1 MVMPRDASTDVD
13 RAELSLAEFLRERRC
28 RINPETMQLGWYHRT
43 ARRIGKSV
51 SQEELA
57 EAAGITRIWYAQLES
72 RARTRPSTK
81 LLDRLA
87 DVLML
92 DEAARATL
100 FRLVIPSLTQAGL
113 QAGKAAAIDTFDWTR
128 RCTQRLWSATS
139 EREALDIAAEEAYSR
154 FRRAGLIVAYV
165 PRDEDGR
172 WSRTDFLGRR
182 QDVARGIA
190 CLAEYA
196 PIVGTYGMDDFRCY
210 PDVVQPGE
218 TFVREPLF
226 DSLAAMGVGEEA
238 MKVILAHGLDTWC
251 YLHARIR
258 SRHDFIA
265 GIALLA
271 PTKYAFSEED
281 HAIMS
286 ALTTLVSLAAS

>member
-1 MVMPRDASTDVD
+1 MIMPRDASTDVD
-13 RAELSLAEFLRERRC
+13 RAELSLADFLRERRC
-28 RINPETMQLGWYHRT
+28 RIVPETVHLGWYHRT

-92 DEAARATL
+92 DEAGRATL
-100 FRLVIPSLTQAGL
+100 FRLGIPSLTQAGL
-113 QAGKAAAIDTFDWTR
+113 QAGQSAAIDTFDWTR
-128 RCTQRLWSATS
+128 RCAKRLWSATS
-139 EREALDIAAEEAYSR
+139 EREALNIAAEEVHSR
-154 FRRAGLIVAYV
+154 FRTAGLVVACA

-172 WSRTDFLGRR
+172 WSRMDVLGRR
-182 QDVARGIA
+182 QDVARGLA
-190 CLAEYA
+190 CLAEFHS
-196 PIVGTYGMDDFRCY
+196 IVGTYGMDDFRCF
-210 PDVVQPGE
+210 PSVVQPGE
-218 TFVREPLF
+218 TFAREPLF

-238 MKVILAHGLDTWC
+238 RKVFVSHGLDTWS
-251 YLHARIR
+251 YLHARVR

-271 PTKYAFSEED
+271 PKKYAFSEED

-286 ALTTLVSLAAS
+286 TLTTLVSLAAS